1 MLLEPGV
8 VGFVLNGIAFGNK
21 AMLCFRAAG
30 CCVPCVPIFWNK
42 GVTKEGNDDFPP
54 CFVSRITGMLSGTHC
69 SSGSFFEGLSPAWL

>member
-42 GVTKEGNDDFPP
+42 GVTKEGNDDFSPLLCKP
-54 CFVSRITGMLSGTHC
+54 YHRNAFWHPL
-69 SSGSFFEGLSPAWL
+69 FFRQFF